1 MIFAI
6 KVENTRAFTQC
17 LIAYLDILERLER
30 SVQAHSYYSDGVS
43 PLVRSTDDTIYR
55 RSSISNNRSA
65 VYRFV
70 RISIQQLKLDRS
82 YFRSI
87 ITIVTSQCKFQGN
100 RPFFTFLASYVF
112 EKTIHP
118 ILFPFLIARRTLKQK
133 INKISLPHIYII
145 TRIRR

>member
-1 MIFAI
+1 MKIQERLRI
-6 KVENTRAFTQC
+6 WSRVQISWK
-17 LIAYLDILERLER
+17 RLER

-70 RISIQQLKLDRS
+70 RISIQRFKLDRS

-100 RPFFTFLASYVF
+100 RPFFTFLAAF
-112 EKTIHP
+112 EKTI
-118 ILFPFLIARRTLKQK
+118 LFSFLIARWIERWKLT
-133 INKISLPHIYII
+133 KISLPHTHTYIYILLQEYLK
-145 TRIRR
+145 T

>member
-1 MIFAI
+1 MKIQERLRI
-6 KVENTRAFTQC
+6 WSRIQISWK
-17 LIAYLDILERLER
+17 RLER

-70 RISIQQLKLDRS
+70 RISIQRFKLDRS

-100 RPFFTFLASYVF
+100 RPFFTFLASYAF
-112 EKTIHP
+112 EKSYFIFFSYCTMN
-118 ILFPFLIARRTLKQK
+118 RTLK
-133 INKISLPHIYII
+133 INQDKLATHTHTYIYYYRN
-145 TRIRR
+145 TLRRN